1 MFVVDPF
8 FGSPFVYWGLF
19 LLFFSF
25 KYTTYDLSTLVS
37 NLFGVYIQYCTC
49 GRLENKT
56 VSCYAMFFPQAGIFI
71 LGNLA
76 IVAHLVSSFQC
87 LAAKEFSSLLCEL
100 LRINASQPMWFSIS
114 SDFACVWSS
123 MDQDLCLQEKWGAS
137 SSTSDMALSLEISGS
152 IDCCCKISWH
162 TFEFEVQLWKD
173 LLWQEKETNKYF
185 SLDPSW
191 TGSHLSSGTCGHS
204 LLFWSRAGKSYYG
217 EWDGSD
223 ILLSTQRM
231 PM

>member
-1 MFVVDPF
+1 MDAAYLR
-8 FGSPFVYWGLF
+8 S
-19 LLFFSF
+19 
-25 KYTTYDLSTLVS
+25 
-37 NLFGVYIQYCTC
+37 
-49 GRLENKT
+49 ENKT
-56 VSCYAMFFPQAGIFI
+56 VSYYATFFPQAGKFI

-76 IVAHLVSSFQC
+76 VVAHLVSSFQY

-100 LRINASQPMWFSIS
+100 PRINTSQPVWYSTS

-123 MDQDLCLQEKWGAS
+123 MDQDLWLQEKWGAP

-152 IDCCCKISWH
+152 IDCCCEISWH
-162 TFEFEVQLWKD
+162 AFEFEVLWKD

-191 TGSHLSSGTCGHS
+191 SGSHLSSGTCGFS

-217 EWDGSD
+217 E
-223 ILLSTQRM
+223 LSTQRM
-231 PM
+231 PMWTNVTWVHQENVETLTKVYIALKFLKFQ